1 VVRVALACTVA
12 LAALGALA
20 ATAGAIISGPNG
32 PIVFTSGRGGAP
44 GDDNNAKIYVANGP
58 GAAIQVTTGAT
69 RHSHPAWSPD
79 RTRIAY
85 SKSVSGAGAR
95 DIWIKDLITGADL
108 QVTDTTTA
116 DEDRAAW
123 SPDGTKLAY
132 GVRAAADPS
141 GATEQ
146 ADIMIDSNLA
156 AAGGGTP
163 FANVA
168 DDSEDRPAWSPDG
181 QFIYYARDENTPYN
195 DDNDIVRKPVG
206 GGSVDTIVAQS
217 PGPVNEWQPALS
229 PDGTKVC
236 YSRGGMLDTTV
247 DVYTAN
253 TNGLNSNITMFK
265 TSSTKGEFNCVWS
278 PDGKRI
284 GYTFGVFSGGDLL
297 TAPSDGSFGT
307 STIADSPMHFDG
319 NSDWTYNPLPTCS
332 DGAASVA
339 FNSFVSIPLSCT
351 DAIEPTDTEPQ
362 DVDEEIVAGPA
373 HGNLG
378 ALQGATVIY
387 TPTANFQGQDS
398 LTFTGTNFGFGGEL
412 ATSNV
417 ATVSVTVA
425 GPGGGGGGATVEAL
439 TMSPKRWRR
448 GSALPT
454 VSAAPVGTRIG
465 VRLSAAGRVKLK
477 FKRARPGRRVR
488 GRCVKPTAKNR
499 NRRRCTRYVTVRP
512 SLFFNGKQGAN
523 SVRFQGRLN
532 RRKRL
537 PIGRY
542 RLFATV
548 TAGGKTS
555 AALRVSF
562 RIVRR

>member
-1 VVRVALACTVA
+1 
-12 LAALGALA
+12 
-20 ATAGAIISGPNG
+20 
-32 PIVFTSGRGGAP
+32 
-44 GDDNNAKIYVANGP
+44 
-58 GAAIQVTTGAT
+58 
-69 RHSHPAWSPD
+69 
-79 RTRIAY
+79 
-85 SKSVSGAGAR
+85 
-95 DIWIKDLITGADL
+95 
-108 QVTDTTTA
+108 
-116 DEDRAAW
+116 
-123 SPDGTKLAY
+123 
-132 GVRAAADPS
+132 
-141 GATEQ
+141 
-146 ADIMIDSNLA
+146 M
-156 AAGGGTP
+156 
-163 FANVA
+163 
-168 DDSEDRPAWSPDG
+168 
-181 QFIYYARDENTPYN
+181 
-195 DDNDIVRKPVG
+195 
-206 GGSVDTIVAQS
+206 
-217 PGPVNEWQPALS
+217 NEWQPALS

-465 VRLSAAGRVKLK
+465 VRLSVAGRVKLN

-488 GRCVKPTAKNR
+488 GRCVKPTARNR